1 MSDITVNVT
10 SAGSAN
16 VSVSNGSTVN
26 ATVGNG
32 GVVNVAIGSI
42 SPGNATVVSGTLTIN
57 SVTTLSAGSSAY
69 VKNDAGTAYAAK
81 LDIGIPAGPATL
93 VSVGNTT
100 TLASGSNATVNGTTS
115 GSNLTL
121 AFGIPRGANGINGVT
136 PSFAIGNVVTGAAGS
151 SASVSATATNS
162 GANVTLDLTIPRGDP
177 GTSGSN
183 GTNGTSITLSD
194 GTPAN
199 LGTAASGTS
208 NLAARADHIHSL
220 PVINYANLSNVP
232 ANFPTNTT
240 LVSGLSAGYSGIN
253 HAHNYVTGLNNLTGN
268 LTLAAGSNVTLTT
281 NGSTLTLSSVGGLGA
296 NDSVDGGDYVGTIIN
311 GITFAVQPSSQTL
324 DLGGVGNWS
333 TGNAVPQQ
341 SALLSVGNRAML
353 ATLAYQGYSGGNF
366 TNGNMTLRVS
376 SNAATVASAT
386 PYVVN
391 VTVPAISSSLN
402 ISVAS
407 NGTQT
412 LFMTYYSSS
421 GSDVSTLLST
431 SDNGS
436 TWSAINAPSQALRIA
451 GASTGFVATTYS
463 GAQDYYSS
471 DVVRQSTDG
480 VNWNTR
486 TLPAST
492 VWRIAGGGS
501 LFVGISTSQ
510 NVSAYSTT
518 GVSWTSAT
526 PPVAY
531 GLRDITYGGGLYVA
545 ISTDRSYVTTNGAS
559 WTAGNLP
566 TSGYDK
572 VVYEG
577 GRFVATKNVG
587 SGDQATTDIATSVDG
602 VTWTLGTLP
611 ASQLWRWVSYAG
623 GYYAALPG
631 PISSGQNLA
640 IAAVAT
646 NGSANFTASAA
657 TSGGGAISYQ
667 WQSSTDAGTTW
678 SNISNAT
685 TSTLSLS
692 NLTTAS
698 SGTRYRAAASATGA
712 TTAYSQSA
720 ILTVS

>member
-1 MSDITVNVT
+1 MSVINVT
-10 SAGSAN
+10 VTNAGSTN
-16 VSVSNGSTVN
+16 VAVSNGSTVN

-57 SVTTLSAGSSAY
+57 SVTTLAAGSSAY

-100 TLASGSNATVNGTTS
+100 TLAAGSNATVNGTTS

-121 AFGIPRGANGINGVT
+121 AFGIPRGANGVT
-136 PSFAIGNVVTGAAGS
+136 PSFAIGNVTTGAAGS
-151 SASVSATATNS
+151 SASVTATATNS

-183 GTNGTSITLSD
+183 GTNGTSVTLSD
-194 GTPAN
+194 ATPAN
-199 LGTAASGTS
+199 LGTAAAGNS
-208 NLAARADHIHSL
+208 NLGARADHVHSL
-220 PVINYANLSNVP
+220 PVINYANLAGVP

-253 HAHNYVTGLNNLTGN
+253 HGHNYVTGLNNLTGN

-324 DLGGVGNWS
+324 NLGGVGNWS
-333 TGNAVPQQ
+333 TGNAVPTS
-341 SALLSVGNRAML
+341 SALFSVGNNAVL
-353 ATLAYQGYSGGNF
+353 ATLAFQSFGNGTSGNITMRAAGN
-366 TNGNMTLRVS
+366 VAS
-376 SNAATVASAT
+376 VASAT
-386 PYVVN
+386 ANVVN
-391 VTVPAISSSLN
+391 VTVPPISSALN
-402 ISVAS
+402 MSVGS
-407 NGTQT
+407 NGTQAMF
-412 LFMTYYSSS
+412 LTYYSSS
-421 GSDVSTLLST
+421 GSDISLLLST
-431 SDNGS
+431 TNNGS
-436 TWSAINAPSQALRIA
+436 TWSAINAPSQAVRIA

-463 GAQDYYSS
+463 ADSGGYWSS
-471 DVVRQSTDG
+471 NVVRQSSDAI
-480 VNWNTR
+480 NWNTR
-486 TLPAST
+486 TLPAT
-492 VWRIAGGGS
+492 DVWKIAGGGS
-501 LFVGISTSQ
+501 LFVAVAPSS
-510 NVSAYSTT
+510 NVAAYSTN

-526 PPVAY
+526 PPVAT
-531 GLRDITYGGGLYVA
+531 GLRDIAHGGGLYVA
-545 ISTDRSYVTTNGAS
+545 ISTNRSYVTTNGVS
-559 WTAGNLP
+559 WTSGNLP
-566 TSGYDK
+566 TSDYAR

-577 GRFVATKNVG
+577 GRFVAT
-587 SGDQATTDIATSVDG
+587 SSFDSTDIATSVDG
-602 VTWTLGTLP
+602 ITWTLGTLP
-611 ASQLWRWVSYAG
+611 SSQLWRWVAYAG

-631 PISSGQNLA
+631 SQLSAGQNLA

-678 SNISNAT
+678 ANVTNAT
-685 TSTLSLS
+685 SSTLTLTG
-692 NLTTAS
+692 LTTAN
-698 SGTRYRAAASATGA
+698 SGTRYRAVASATGA
-712 TTAYSQSA
+712 ESANSQSA
-720 ILTVS
+720 TLTVI